1 MQSYFVD
8 SNTFYAMMSFSWSCK
23 FGGSCTLSSRKQPL
37 AVTLQLNILSLI
49 KLAQPVLWSNWCT
62 LPCCFSVPSAEYNYI
77 DMYMYVHVPA
87 LHMYMYVLLVRRVCT
102 CLCMYH
108 AGIIVICKHNRPP
121 IRPQRC
127 QPSSTHPP
135 TTVVFVDIAQQE
147 PSSLAVMIPTSHL
160 YHHHSDVASIACLVI
175 LSLPYSLAGRSC
187 RDSLPGR
194 RVKFSHNK
202 KNCKNKTQLGWI
214 V

>member
-1 MQSYFVD
+1 MH
-8 SNTFYAMMSFSWSCK
+8 FYRIL
-23 FGGSCTLSSRKQPL
+23 G
-37 AVTLQLNILSLI
+37 ILSLI

-135 TTVVFVDIAQQE
+135 TTVVH
-147 PSSLAVMIPTSHL
+147 PSAHNRRLCRYCAAGTVIFSCNDTYLPSLSPS
-160 YHHHSDVASIACLVI
+160 
-175 LSLPYSLAGRSC
+175 
-187 RDSLPGR
+187 
-194 RVKFSHNK
+194 F
-202 KNCKNKTQLGWI
+202 
-214 V
+214 